1 MIKKLK
7 SIATIFALFFTTT
20 ALAQLEVKPLERN
33 SLNYSNHNKESS
45 QLNKKKA
52 GQTLILPFFE
62 DFLYGPGYPDTNNWV
77 DNQVYINNDFGL
89 NPPSYGVATFDHL
102 NANGNPW
109 YPFSQFA
116 TGPADTLTSQF
127 INLKDSGGVAY
138 RIADSI
144 YLSFFYQSKG
154 LGDLSKTADSLFL
167 QFKNR
172 FGTWTTVWR
181 TAGGGMGSFKQ
192 VLIPLVEDVYL
203 HESFQFRFTAYTH
216 QWGNN
221 NQFHLDY
228 IFLNKN
234 RRFNQLGFDDYAVCT
249 PPTSLL
255 KVYSNMPYDHFLKSP
270 NDYTADS
277 IYFNVSN
284 LSANVL
290 NIEVKHKETSGGSTL
305 IETNPVT
312 NAANVPA
319 FGFSTRRFVGIDLK
333 GLVGKKVTIE
343 RSYELRE
350 PSVLNPYRDND
361 KIELKHTFDNYYSY
375 DDGTAEAG
383 FGFNDLLKGDGS
395 IAVKYNLAKSDT
407 LRAISVF
414 FNQSVK
420 DVSRVN
426 FTLNVW
432 TKLTLDPVYQFVN
445 SYATYT
451 GKINGF
457 YDFILD
463 STIVLPAG
471 EVYVGWQQT
480 GNYNLNVG
488 LDRNN
493 GYIAN
498 KGGTNKEVY
507 YKVGDGDWSQ
517 NNDGSINGSPMMR
530 LVVGET
536 IAPVVGINQP
546 NTIKTAVY
554 PNPCNNRISIEHKG
568 DFSYQ
573 LSDLK
578 GTIIANG
585 VGSESIEINT
595 TDLLHGIYFVIV
607 KDKSGSTA
615 YSKLIKQ

>member
-1 MIKKLK
+1 MIKELKLI
-7 SIATIFALFFTTT
+7 STVLALFFATS
-20 ALAQLEVKPLERN
+20 AVAQLEVKPLERN
-33 SLNYSNHNKESS
+33 NLTYSNQLSVAS

-52 GQTLILPFFE
+52 GETLILPFFE
-62 DFLYGPGYPDTNNWV
+62 DFLYGPGYPDTNKWL
-77 DNQVYINNDFGL
+77 DNQVYVNNDFGL
-89 NPPSYGVATFDHL
+89 NPPSYGVATFDQL
-102 NANGNPW
+102 DANGNPW

-116 TGPADTLTSQF
+116 TGPADTLTSHF

-138 RIADSI
+138 NIADSI
-144 YLSFFYQSKG
+144 YFSFFYQSKG

-167 QFKNR
+167 QFKNN

-181 TAGGGMGSFKQ
+181 AAGGGMGSFKQ
-192 VLIPLVEDVYL
+192 VLIPFLTDAYL
-203 HESFQFRFTAYTH
+203 HDDFQFRFTAYTH

-221 NQFHLDY
+221 NQFHVDY

-234 RRFNQLGFDDYAVCT
+234 RRYDQVSFDDYAVST

-270 NDYTADS
+270 NSYTADS

-284 LSANVL
+284 LSSNIL
-290 NIEVKHKETSGGSTL
+290 NIEVKHKESSGGNTI

-312 NAANVPA
+312 NAANVAA
-319 FGFSTRRFVGIDLK
+319 FGFSTRRFAGVDLK

-343 RSYELRE
+343 RAYELRE

-361 KIELKHTFDNYYSY
+361 KIQLEHTFDNYYSY

-432 TKLTLDPVYQFVN
+432 TNLISEPVYQFVN
-445 SYATYT
+445 AYPFYS

-457 YDFILD
+457 YDFMLD
-463 STIVLPAG
+463 SILVLPAG
-471 EVYVGWQQT
+471 EVFVGWQQT
-480 GNYNLNVG
+480 GNYNLNIG

-498 KGGTNKEVY
+498 KAGTNKDVY
-507 YKVGDGDWSQ
+507 YQVGEGDWLQ
-517 NNDGSINGSPMMR
+517 NSDGSINGSPMMR

-554 PNPCNNRISIEHKG
+554 PNPCYDRINIEHKG
-568 DFSYQ
+568 DFDYQ
-573 LSDLK
+573 VADMKGAVLLNGTGKETVELELSSLLK
-578 GTIIANG
+578 
-585 VGSESIEINT
+585 
-595 TDLLHGIYFVIV
+595 GIYFVV
-607 KDKSGSTA
+607 LTDKFGNTTHN
-615 YSKLIKQ
+615 KIIKQ